1 MLALLLARQGVP
13 VTLLEGHADFSRE
26 FRGDGIVPSTL
37 EVLDELNLLDRV
49 FELPHTRHQTIAI
62 RTASGSI
69 PLVEF
74 HRVRARHPYY
84 VRLPQARLLELLS
97 SVARE
102 YPSFRIVMGARVEQL
117 VEEGSVIAGVRY
129 RDQTGWHTLRA
140 SLTVGADGRF
150 SRVRDLAR
158 LPSTRSAYPIDFLW
172 FRLPT
177 SPTDLD
183 SVGGVYIGNGGCAY
197 LRNRGQQWEVGYWLP
212 KGSYQRL
219 RASGISELR
228 LMVDRLLPWL
238 ADRTSQLQDWR
249 QTSLL
254 SVESRRVRR
263 WYRPGLLLIGD
274 AAHVMSPIGG
284 VGINLAIQDA
294 VVTANVAGP
303 RLRAGTLRVSDLVAI
318 QRRRELATR
327 LTQVLQDLAL
337 HTILGSAPNPGVR
350 ALARLIQRVPALRDF
365 RAHVFAFGGILPAR
379 VGTRP
384 PRRFPTPQSP
394 HPQALKQSPAASDYG
409 LEYPAPDA
417 NLRDD

>member
-37 EVLDELNLLDRV
+37 EVLEDLGLLDRV
-49 FELPHTRHQTIAI
+49 FELPHSRHQTIAI
-62 RTASGSI
+62 RTAGGSI

-74 HRVRARHPYY
+74 DRVRTRHPYY
-84 VRLPQARLLELLS
+84 VRLSQARFLELLA
-97 SVARE
+97 SVAAD
-102 YPSFRIVMGARVEQL
+102 YPSFRLVMGARVEQL
-117 VEEGSVIAGVRY
+117 IEEGGVIEGVRY
-129 RDQTGWHTLRA
+129 RDQGGWHTVGA

-150 SRVRDLAR
+150 SRVRDLAG

-183 SVGGVYIGNGGCAY
+183 SVGGVYVGDAGCAY
-197 LRNRGQQWEVGYWLP
+197 LRNRGRQWEVGYWLP

-219 RASGISELR
+219 RALGISELR

-294 VVTANVAGP
+294 VVTANLVGP
-303 RLRAGTLRVSDLVAI
+303 RLRAGNVRVRDLAAV
-318 QRRRELATR
+318 QRRREGATR
-327 LTQVLQDLAL
+327 LVQVLQDLAL
-337 HTILGSAPNPGVR
+337 QTILKPSANPGVHV
-350 ALARLIQRVPALRDF
+350 LATLIQDVPALRDF
-365 RAHVFAFGGILPAR
+365 RARVFAFGGIGHERLQIVA
-379 VGTRP
+379 P
-384 PRRFPTPQSP
+384 PTHLATPV
-394 HPQALKQSPAASDYG
+394 
-409 LEYPAPDA
+409 
-417 NLRDD
+417 R